1 MSWYSTRTLG
11 IHFCNIHVRTSTWKR
26 RPTAISTVWQTRF
39 SDRVENKY
47 SPNNVW
53 QGSLFFSAVE
63 TTNNSITNSGIW
75 LAISRLIW
83 TLSETPWFTCHLR
96 VSIGNTDYYRGY
108 CRGFIFLKPS
118 SKKRAKQGFN
128 IGPLNGFVN
137 KEPLLITCSSSS
149 CLAVLFS
156 DIFYYLVLV
165 KNVINKSDSS
175 SQSLEWWWIC

>member
-1 MSWYSTRTLG
+1 MSWYFTLTLG

-39 SDRVENKY
+39 SERVENKY

-63 TTNNSITNSGIW
+63 ITNNSITNSGIW

-96 VSIGNTDYYRGY
+96 VSLSRPSLNRQSAIQIITGLMPRLY
-108 CRGFIFLKPS
+108 FSKLKPS
-118 SKKRAKQGFN
+118 SINAQNRGLIYGLLTALSRTTFN
-128 IGPLNGFVN
+128 RLWFI
-137 KEPLLITCSSSS
+137 
-149 CLAVLFS
+149 
-156 DIFYYLVLV
+156 
-165 KNVINKSDSS
+165 
-175 SQSLEWWWIC
+175 